1 MKPIQLLNEENF
13 AKDIRA
19 VALPALDACR
29 TEFTH
34 SPAPGIELHCTLF
47 RAENANKLVVISH
60 GYTESGEKFSE
71 VAWVFLQ
78 QGVSVLCYDHR
89 GHGRSTREVSDPNTV
104 YIHHF
109 DDYVRDLASLA
120 NAVKKRLPEAQTMF
134 LYGHS
139 MGGGIA
145 ARTLELYPELFSKC
159 VLNAPMIAPA
169 TDGLPLWLSK
179 LMAGFFLLIGQG
191 KKRFFGHKP
200 YSPIE
205 DFDTSCTTC
214 RARFDYYSQLRRD
227 KPEYRSCAAAYR
239 WIWESLRNYD
249 RLMRKKA
256 LKAIRTPTLIL
267 RAQLENSVRNEAIE
281 RFASAVPCAEM
292 VEIPGVKH
300 EIYRCKNSDLLPY
313 FTRIFEF
320 LGL

>member
-13 AKDIRA
+13 AQEYRRI
-19 VALPALDACR
+19 ALPALDARR
-29 TEFTH
+29 TAFRH
-34 SPAPGIELHCTLF
+34 SLTPGIELNCTLY
-47 RAENANKLVVISH
+47 RAKDPRALTVISH
-60 GYTESGEKFSE
+60 GFTESGEKFGE
-71 VAWVFLQ
+71 VAWLFLQ

-89 GHGRSTREVSDPNTV
+89 GHGRSTREIDDPGTV
-104 YIHHF
+104 YVHHF
-109 DDYVRDLASLA
+109 DDYVRDLASLVM
-120 NAVKKRLPEAQTMF
+120 AVRKRLPEAATLF

-145 ARTLELYPELFSKC
+145 ARALELYPDLFAKC

-179 LMAGFFLLIGQG
+179 GMAAFFLLAGQG

-200 YSPIE
+200 YCPNE

-214 RARFDYYSQLRRD
+214 RTRFDYYAQLRRD
-227 KPEYRSCAAAYR
+227 TPEYRTSAASYR

-249 RLMRKKA
+249 RLMQIKA
-256 LKAIRTPTLIL
+256 LRAIRTPTLIL
-267 RAQLENSVRNEAIE
+267 RAQLESSVRNEAIE
-281 RFASAVPCAEM
+281 RFANAVSCAEM

-300 EIYRCKNSDLLPY
+300 EIYRCKNADLLPY

-320 LGL
+320 LQL